1 MKHTGICY
9 KCKMKIP
16 KGAEICPYCHTKNPD
31 LAFSSTMEA
40 NIFVVGVV
48 LVSAIFLLLLLLLI
62 D

>member
-1 MKHTGICY
+1 
-9 KCKMKIP
+9 MKIP